1 MPDYPDQRLRSLET
15 LFDPLAAAP
24 PVEAGCGDYAG
35 AFTFLPALVDREE
48 WEQHLLPEL
57 RKSAPPELLRF
68 IEQRVG
74 QLLAV
79 RQILHRHR
87 RDFENILGRAAFS
100 LNWADREAHSSDSM
114 EYRCLTSEGLAV
126 VHDERQLCRLVRLAT
141 DLGVPLIPY
150 GDGGGYNM
158 GVVPMAG
165 ALTVS
170 LKGINRIGEP
180 QPLGADEKR
189 RFGPG
194 RMKLTAGAGAAWPEV
209 VAAAEQA
216 GLVLRCRPNTPRA
229 SVGGIAGTGSHAGKR
244 IQEVVLEGRAVVHG
258 GACFRFAPTDR
269 ELELMPRTLFM
280 ATTKFWGMAPGDL
293 EALRWAAGGGR
304 GAGSPFLPISLFVG
318 AEGCTGLISELTLL
332 LDWQP
337 ARTRTMALAFASA
350 DQAFA
355 FVRAVKSQPREEQPP
370 FFEIVTQKAIE
381 DHLLE
386 RFPAQ
391 LRAGDQAYLVLD
403 LEGDNEQEVD
413 RKTDRLTALAG
424 EGTARLFI
432 SPARRAGERCSE
444 AEALKAPRE
453 TLPTLL
459 RTKCKT
465 DPEVRL
471 DQLETAA
478 ALLTS
483 LDTRRAAGEG
493 EPKLSSILFGHLT
506 PPDSVILHWNVG
518 GFDIYDEAEAAAAW
532 GLLTGRMAE
541 LTAPDEE
548 GRPRAAFT
556 GEHGLA
562 GKAPLLFL
570 GHISESEFQRI
581 AAVKDAIDPSG
592 LFNPMTIF
600 LRSRISRQ
608 VHARL
613 LAHSHLLVTG
623 SVPDGT
629 PAAHA
634 LAEAR
639 ACTRCNACKV
649 CPVIDAEAR
658 LRRRAARSGGRGLSP
673 AFFRRGLLPAKR
685 DLLLTLEKLCFLG
698 VTGGTDVSS
707 PNGLPLELAA
717 PLLATDP
724 RLAKC
729 FYCRRCDQACPAE
742 IDLRPL
748 IGAWRGLAGAGERP
762 RTNLAAGLLYDLM
775 LSDHPLRGTLYA
787 VTALLQQAGRPLNA
801 LLRSAPLPDW
811 IKTYISLP
819 PFRLRRYRPDARGIR
834 VHPADNFLV
843 QGPEGAV
850 HRAPGLIRFRGC
862 MDSLARGGASA
873 AADRV
878 LAGMA
883 GISFADLEADLCC
896 GFPWRAGMDL
906 ETEAEVSGRTL
917 AELLIAA
924 ACLRRRGTAL
934 PLTVFSNCPTCQEE
948 IRETAQRHDE
958 DQDYRRLVAG
968 FVQEKQRWELV
979 SRLLDEAGGATSVFR
994 VRDAA
999 EPAAEALVGSAGRLP
1014 DLRGAGGRPG
1024 LKVPCHN
1031 TPEATAAQE
1040 ALLESAYG
1048 EAASF
1053 TDCCG
1058 LSGSARLFH
1067 PRIGTEVAAQM
1078 LRAMKRNPV
1087 DQLVSGCP
1095 SCRDG
1100 TEIQRLIETAG
1111 GKEQGRLPST
1121 PVTDLFSALL
1131 DR

>member
-1 MPDYPDQRLRSLET
+1 MPDLPDQRLRTLET

-24 PVEAGCGDYAG
+24 PVATGPGDYGG
-35 AFTFLPALVDREE
+35 AFTFLPTLVDHDE
-48 WEQHLLPEL
+48 WEQRLLPDL
-57 RKSAPPELLRF
+57 RKSAPPALLRF
-68 IEQRVG
+68 IEQRVD

-79 RQILHRHR
+79 RRTLRRHH
-87 RDFENILGRAAFS
+87 RDFEKILGRAAFS

-126 VHDERQLCRLVRLAT
+126 VHNERQLCRLVRLAT

-170 LKGINRIGEP
+170 LKGINRIGDP
-180 QPLGADEKR
+180 RPLGTDEER

-194 RMKLTAGAGAAWPEV
+194 RMKLTAGAGAAWLDV
-209 VAAAEQA
+209 VATADRA

-229 SVGGIAGTGSHAGKR
+229 SVGGIAATGSHAGKR

-258 GACFRFAPTDR
+258 GTCFRFAPTDR
-269 ELELMPRTLFM
+269 ELELLPRTPFM
-280 ATTKFWGMAPGDL
+280 ATTKFWGVAPGDL
-293 EALRWAAGGGR
+293 DALRRAGGGGR
-304 GAGSPFLPISLFVG
+304 GVGLPYLPLSLFVG
-318 AEGCTGLISELTLL
+318 TEGCTGLISELTVL
-332 LDWQP
+332 LDRQP
-337 ARTRTMALAFASA
+337 ARARTMAFNFTTAGEAL
-350 DQAFA
+350 A
-355 FVRAVKSQPREEQPP
+355 FVRAVKTLPREEQPP
-370 FFEIVTQKAIE
+370 FFEIVTRRAIE
-381 DHLLE
+381 DYLLQ
-386 RFPAQ
+386 RFPER
-391 LRAGDQAYLVLD
+391 LRAGDEAYLILD
-403 LEGDNEQEVD
+403 LEGETEQEVD
-413 RKTDRLTALAG
+413 RQADRLAALAG
-424 EGTARLFI
+424 KSKARISI
-432 SPARRAGERCSE
+432 SPARRAGGRCTE

-478 ALLTS
+478 ALLTG
-483 LDTRRAAGEG
+483 LDTKRAAGEG
-493 EPKLSSILFGHLT
+493 GPKFTSILFGHLT
-506 PPDSVILHWNVG
+506 PPDSAILHWNVG

-532 GLLTGRMAE
+532 GLLTGKMAE
-541 LTAPDEE
+541 LCAPDAE
-548 GRPRAAFT
+548 GKPRAAFT

-570 GHISESEFQRI
+570 GHISENEFQRI

-613 LAHSHLLVTG
+613 LAHSHRLVTG
-623 SVPDGT
+623 SVPDHT

-658 LRRRAARSGGRGLSP
+658 LRRQAAEKSGRGLPP
-673 AFFRRGLLPAKR
+673 ALFRRGLLPAKR
-685 DLLLTLEKLCFLG
+685 DLLLTLEKLCVLG
-698 VTGGTDVSS
+698 VTGGADLSS
-707 PNGLPLELAA
+707 PAGLPHQLAA
-717 PLLATDP
+717 PLLAIDP

-729 FYCRRCDQACPAE
+729 FYCRRCDEACPAE
-742 IDLRPL
+742 IDLHPL
-748 IGAWRGLAGAGERP
+748 VEAWRRLAGAGERP
-762 RTNLAAGLLYDLM
+762 RKNLAADLLYGLM
-775 LSDHPLRGTLYA
+775 LSDHPLRGTLYT
-787 VTALLQQAGRPLNA
+787 VTALMQQAGRPLNA

-811 IKTYISLP
+811 LKTYISLP
-819 PFRLRRYRPDARGIR
+819 PFRLRRYRPDTRGLR

-843 QGPEGAV
+843 QGPEGMV
-850 HRAPGLIRFRGC
+850 HHTPSLIRFRGC

-878 LAGMA
+878 LADMA

-906 ETEAEVSGRTL
+906 ETEAEVSSRTL

-924 ACLRRRGTAL
+924 ACLRRRGATL

-948 IRETAQRHDE
+948 IREAAQRHDE
-958 DQDYRRLVAG
+958 DHEYRRRVAG
-968 FVQEKQRWELV
+968 FVQQKQHGELV
-979 SRLLDEAGGATSVFR
+979 SRLLDQAGGARGVFR

-1014 DLRGAGGRPG
+1014 DLRGRGVRTG

-1031 TPEATAAQE
+1031 TADATAAQE
-1040 ALLESAYG
+1040 ELLESVYG

-1067 PRIGTEVAAQM
+1067 PRIGTEVAAEL
-1078 LRAMKRNPV
+1078 LRAVKRNPV
-1087 DQLVSGCP
+1087 DRLVSGCP

-1111 GKEQGRLPST
+1111 GKERGRLPAT

-1131 DR
+1131 GM